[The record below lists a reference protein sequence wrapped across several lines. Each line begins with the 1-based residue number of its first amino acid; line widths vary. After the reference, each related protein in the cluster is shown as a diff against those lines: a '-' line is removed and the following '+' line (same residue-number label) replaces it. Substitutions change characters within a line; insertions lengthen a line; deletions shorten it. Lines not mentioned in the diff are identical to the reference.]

1 MRSQVKDFRAGRIKQ
16 FYPLWETLTSDTE
29 VLGTVR
35 GQRIEFTKTPLQ
47 LKAPKQKKFS
57 LTEKSIIDN
66 EIVKLLNK
74 GVIELTERGPLD
86 YLSTIFLRPKTD
98 GTHRMILNL
107 KQLNKKVVYHHF
119 KMDTL
124 WSVIH
129 MMKPGCYMASIDIK
143 DAYYSVPIDD
153 YDRRFLKFEW
163 DSNIYQFTCFPNG
176 LALCP
181 RKFTKLLK
189 PVYHNLR
196 VHGHV
201 SLGYIDDSYLQGDTY
216 QECLANIVAT
226 VKLFHSLGFVV
237 HPEKSTFIPTQR
249 ITFLGFILDS
259 RTMEI
264 YLTKE
269 KTEKLKNACLDIL
282 NTPKPAL
289 RSIARLLGLM
299 TSNFPGS
306 MYGPLHYRK
315 LDMELTRGLGY
326 QRDFEKQI
334 TLPMDVLEDI
344 QWWLKNVDESRN
356 VITHGDFQI
365 TLSTDASSTGWGC
378 ECLGVATGGAWSSIE
393 AKHHINYLEM
403 LAVILALQSFEKD
416 VAGKHVKILVDN
428 MTTVNILN
436 NMGTSHSRDLN
447 NLSFCIWQWCIDR
460 NIWVT
465 VAHIPG
471 KTNIVADRE
480 SRAKQYS
487 TEWSLDQEIFYLCM
501 KKLAVEPTIDLF
513 ASRLNNKLDR
523 YVAYK
528 PDPTAFA
535 IDAFTICWSK
545 YLFFAFPPF
554 SIIMKS
560 LQKISE
566 DRGTGIMIVPHW
578 PTQAW
583 WPMLTRLL
591 IQAPVIIPR
600 KKGILHLPQDPKAV
614 HPLLKQMTLLAC
626 HLSGDSARTK
636 DFVNKLPPSSWSP
649 GEVAPSLNTEH
660 TLRNGQST
668 VINGK
673 LILFH
678 HL

>member
-1 MRSQVKDFRAGRIKQ
+1 MEIQGTSNSTWEVKKLEVPLLQEKGGGTEELDPVGSEGFIENIEVSTFEANLENILKYLRSQVKDFRAGRIKQ

-107 KQLNKKVVYHHF
+107 KQLSKKVVYHHF

-143 DAYYSVPIDD
+143 DAYYSVPIDE

-181 RKFTKLLK
+181 RQFTKLLK

-249 ITFLGFILDS
+249 IIFLGFILDS

-306 MYGPLHYRK
+306 MYGPLHYQK

-344 QWWLKNVDESRN
+344 QWWLKNVDESQN

-428 MTTVNILN
+428 MTIVNILN

-447 NLSFCIWQWCIDR
+447 NLSFRIWQWCIDR

-487 TEWSLDQEIFYLCM
+487 TE
-501 KKLAVEPTIDLF
+501 
-513 ASRLNNKLDR
+513 
-523 YVAYK
+523 
-528 PDPTAFA
+528 
-535 IDAFTICWSK
+535 
-545 YLFFAFPPF
+545 
-554 SIIMKS
+554 
-560 LQKISE
+560 
-566 DRGTGIMIVPHW
+566 
-578 PTQAW
+578 
-583 WPMLTRLL
+583 
-591 IQAPVIIPR
+591 
-600 KKGILHLPQDPKAV
+600 
-614 HPLLKQMTLLAC
+614 
-626 HLSGDSARTK
+626 
-636 DFVNKLPPSSWSP
+636 
-649 GEVAPSLNTEH
+649 
-660 TLRNGQST
+660 
-668 VINGK
+668 
-673 LILFH
+673 
-678 HL
+678 